1 MNSNS
6 AIIGITLDSWA
17 IMAWLQGE
25 PPGIFVRDL
34 INWCDGKPEAKETIT
49 PLLQEVGGPPKLY
62 LNIVNMG
69 EVFYLVGRKKG
80 EKVALQT
87 VNQIKLMS
95 IEIISATDDLVLK
108 AAAIKMKH
116 PIAYADAFAIA
127 TAKNKKSFLMTGD
140 PEIKDTNEVEVLWIG
155 LNSNLP

>member
-1 MNSNS
+1 
-6 AIIGITLDSWA
+6 
-17 IMAWLQGE
+17 MAWLQGE

-49 PLLQEVGGPPKLY
+49 PLLQGVAGPPKLY
-62 LNIVNMG
+62 LNIVNLG
-69 EVFYLVGRKKG
+69 EVFYLLGRKKG

-108 AAAIKMKH
+108 AAAM
-116 PIAYADAFAIA
+116 
-127 TAKNKKSFLMTGD
+127 
-140 PEIKDTNEVEVLWIG
+140 
-155 LNSNLP
+155 